1 MSVSLA
7 PFLKTL
13 AMSVALIALFAAG
26 QTAAR
31 ADEITV
37 AGFTN
42 GCFGPCT
49 PPSFSGQ
56 QTASILGLTWNNS
69 TFNGTT
75 SGGFLALGNA
85 GVPPGT
91 QNLNNLGSFLLNG
104 SPADY
109 NGQAFN
115 LRVNFTLPTGI
126 AGGNTSIFNAL
137 LVGSVT
143 SVNTG
148 GVFVDFN
155 QTPQTFTFS
164 YVNGQGQTVNGSFN
178 FNVNDVSVIA
188 GGSNVALTGNI
199 TGAQQTAATVPEPA
213 SMLLLGTGLAGAFG
227 VVRRR
232 TAKRPSEKPG
242 SAS

>member
-1 MSVSLA
+1 MSVS
-7 PFLKTL
+7 PYLKSL
-13 AMSVALIALFAAG
+13 AMGIALIALFTVS

-31 ADEITV
+31 ADEVTV
-37 AGFTN
+37 AGFSN

-49 PPSFSGQ
+49 PPVFSGQ

-91 QNLNNLGSFLLNG
+91 QNFNNLGSFLLSG
-104 SPADY
+104 SPANY

-115 LRVNFTLPTGI
+115 LRVTFTLPTGI
-126 AGGNTSIFNAL
+126 AGSNTSTYNAT

-143 SVNTG
+143 AVNQG
-148 GVFVDFN
+148 GVFVDFD

-164 YVNGQGQTVNGSFN
+164 FVNGLGQTVNGSFN

-199 TGAQQTAATVPEPA
+199 TGAQEAGATTVPEPA
-213 SMLLLGTGLAGAFG
+213 SMLLLGTGLTSVFG
-227 VVRRR
+227 VLRRR
-232 TAKRPSEKPG
+232 RGKAVQSN
-242 SAS
+242 S

>member
-1 MSVSLA
+1 MSVS
-7 PFLKTL
+7 PFLKSL
-13 AMSVALIALFAAG
+13 AMGIALIALFAVS

-31 ADEITV
+31 ADEVTV

-49 PPSFSGQ
+49 PPNFSGQ

-104 SPADY
+104 SPANY

-115 LRVNFTLPTGI
+115 LRVTFTLPTGI
-126 AGGNTSIFNAL
+126 AGSNTSVYSAT

-143 SVNTG
+143 AVNQG
-148 GVFVDFN
+148 GVFVDFD

-164 YVNGQGQTVNGSFN
+164 YVNGLGQTVNGSFN
-178 FNVNDVSVIA
+178 LNVNDVSVIA

-199 TGAQQTAATVPEPA
+199 TGVQQTAANVPEPA
-213 SMLLLGTGLAGAFG
+213 SMLLLGSGLTGVIG
-227 VVRRR
+227 VLRRR
-232 TAKRPSEKPG
+232 RGKAVQSN
-242 SAS
+242 

>member
-1 MSVSLA
+1 MSVS
-7 PFLKTL
+7 PFLKSL
-13 AMSVALIALFAAG
+13 AMGIALIALFAVS
-26 QTAAR
+26 QTPAR
-31 ADEITV
+31 ADEVTV

-49 PPSFSGQ
+49 PPNFSGQ

-104 SPADY
+104 SPANY

-115 LRVNFTLPTGI
+115 LRVTFTLPTGI
-126 AGGNTSIFNAL
+126 AGSNTSVYSAT

-143 SVNTG
+143 AVNQG
-148 GVFVDFN
+148 GVFVDFD

-164 YVNGQGQTVNGSFN
+164 YVNGLGQTVNGSFN
-178 FNVNDVSVIA
+178 LNVNDVSVIA

-199 TGAQQTAATVPEPA
+199 TGVQQTAANVPEPA
-213 SMLLLGTGLAGAFG
+213 SMLLLGSGLTGVIG
-227 VVRRR
+227 VLRRR
-232 TAKRPSEKPG
+232 RGKAVQSN
-242 SAS
+242 

>member
-1 MSVSLA
+1 MSVS
-7 PFLKTL
+7 PFLKSL
-13 AMSVALIALFAAG
+13 AMGIALIALFAVS

-31 ADEITV
+31 ADEVTV

-49 PPSFSGQ
+49 PPNFSGQ

-75 SGGFLALGNA
+75 SGGFLALGNV

-91 QNLNNLGSFLLNG
+91 QNFNNLGSFVLNG
-104 SPADY
+104 SPANY
-109 NGQAFN
+109 NGQAFT
-115 LRVNFTLPTGI
+115 LRVSFTLPSGI
-126 AGGNTSIFNAL
+126 AGSNSSIYNAT

-143 SVNTG
+143 AVNQG
-148 GVFVDFN
+148 GVFVDFD

-164 YVNGQGQTVNGSFN
+164 YVNGLGQTVNGSFN
-178 FNVNDVSVIA
+178 LNVNDVSVIA

-199 TGAQQTAATVPEPA
+199 TGVQEAAANVPEPA
-213 SMLLLGTGLAGAFG
+213 SMLLLGTGLTGAIG
-227 VVRRR
+227 ALRRR
-232 TAKRPSEKPG
+232 RGKAVKSN
-242 SAS
+242 S

>member
-1 MSVSLA
+1 MSVS
-7 PFLKTL
+7 PFLKSL
-13 AMSVALIALFAAG
+13 AMGIALIALFAVS

-31 ADEITV
+31 ADEVTV

-49 PPSFSGQ
+49 PPNFSGQ

-104 SPADY
+104 SPANY

-115 LRVNFTLPTGI
+115 LRVTFTLPTGI
-126 AGGNTSIFNAL
+126 AGSNTSVYSAT

-143 SVNTG
+143 AVNQG
-148 GVFVDFN
+148 GVFVDFD

-164 YVNGQGQTVNGSFN
+164 YVNGLGQTVNGSFN
-178 FNVNDVSVIA
+178 LNVNDVSVIA

-199 TGAQQTAATVPEPA
+199 TGVQQTAANVPEPA
-213 SMLLLGTGLAGAFG
+213 SILLLGSGLTGVIG
-227 VVRRR
+227 VLRRR
-232 TAKRPSEKPG
+232 RGKAVQSN
-242 SAS
+242 

>member
-1 MSVSLA
+1 MSVS
-7 PFLKTL
+7 PFLKSL
-13 AMSVALIALFAAG
+13 AMGIALIALFAVS

-31 ADEITV
+31 ADEVTV

-49 PPSFSGQ
+49 PPNFSGQ

-104 SPADY
+104 SAANY

-115 LRVNFTLPTGI
+115 LRVTFTLPTGI
-126 AGGNTSIFNAL
+126 AGSNTSVYSAT

-143 SVNTG
+143 AVNQG
-148 GVFVDFN
+148 GVFVDFD

-164 YVNGQGQTVNGSFN
+164 YVNGLGQTVNGSFN
-178 FNVNDVSVIA
+178 LNVNDVSVIA

-199 TGAQQTAATVPEPA
+199 TGVQEAAANVPEPA
-213 SMLLLGTGLAGAFG
+213 SMLLLGTGLTGVIGAL
-227 VVRRR
+227 RRR
-232 TAKRPSEKPG
+232 RAKAVQSN
-242 SAS
+242 

>member
-1 MSVSLA
+1 MSVS
-7 PFLKTL
+7 PFLRSL
-13 AMSVALIALFAAG
+13 AMGIALIALFTVS

-31 ADEITV
+31 ADEVTV
-37 AGFTN
+37 AGVTN

-91 QNLNNLGSFLLNG
+91 QNFNNLGSFLLTGTPGN
-104 SPADY
+104 Y

-115 LRVNFTLPTGI
+115 LRVSFTVPVGI
-126 AGGNTSIFNAL
+126 AGGNTSIYSAT
-137 LVGSVT
+137 LVGNVT
-143 SVNTG
+143 AVNQG
-148 GVFVDFN
+148 GVFIDFD

-164 YVNGQGQTVNGSFN
+164 YVNGLGQTVNGSFN
-178 FNVNDVSVIA
+178 LNVNDVSVIA

-199 TGAQQTAATVPEPA
+199 TGVQQSAAEVPEPA
-213 SMLLLGTGLAGAFG
+213 SMLLLGTGLSG
-227 VVRRR
+227 VIALRRR
-232 TAKRPSEKPG
+232 RSKAVQSN
-242 SAS
+242 S